1 MGELEQLKIRLR
13 EESSPFFTD
22 DELKYYL
29 DLYNKDL
36 DLTTYKLLIMKSE
49 EDSLTLNNT
58 KMESNSNYWLRIAAT
73 FKPNKSRVL

>member
-22 DELKYYL
+22 DELKYYFN
-29 DLYNKDL
+29 LYNKDL